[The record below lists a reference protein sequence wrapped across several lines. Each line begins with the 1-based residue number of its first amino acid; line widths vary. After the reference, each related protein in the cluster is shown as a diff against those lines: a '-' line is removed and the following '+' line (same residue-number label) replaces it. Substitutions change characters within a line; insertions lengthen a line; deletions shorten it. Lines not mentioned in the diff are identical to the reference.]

1 MRRTSEASMQ
11 ALMHNMELAPLE
23 GINLN
28 EEVAFSVEIPLQM
41 LFDQFT
47 TMISKNDFKGI
58 A

>member
-1 MRRTSEASMQ
+1 MKKASEVSMQ
-11 ALMHNMELAPLE
+11 ALRENMKLAPLGE
-23 GINLN
+23 VKLN
-28 EEVAFSVEIPLQM
+28 EEIAFSMEIPLQI

>member
-23 GINLN
+23 GIKLN

>member
-1 MRRTSEASMQ
+1 MRKTSEACMQ
-11 ALMHNMELAPLE
+11 ALRKNMELAPLSE
-23 GINLN
+23 VKLN
-28 EEVAFSVEIPLQM
+28 EEVAFSMEIPLQI